1 MTVLAQFAALTVK
14 DLRLE
19 LRRKESF
26 FTVAFFAI
34 LILVVFAFALGPTVT
49 RLKELA
55 PGLIWIAFVFTGVL
69 AVGNA
74 FHVEEANATLE
85 GLLLAPV
92 DRGVLYLSKVAGN
105 VLFILAVHAVLIPV
119 FFVLFNVDRW
129 AVLPPLAW
137 VIVLAT
143 VGFAAV
149 GTLLAAVT
157 HVVRAREVLVP
168 LLLLPLAVPLILG
181 AVRSTEVL
189 FHTAGLVEAARW
201 IKLMVAFDA
210 LFLAGGYLAFDYVME
225 L

>member
-1 MTVLAQFAALTVK
+1 VTVLAQFAALTMK
-14 DLRLE
+14 DIRLE

-26 FTVAFFAI
+26 VTVAFFAV
-34 LILVVFAFALGPTVT
+34 LILVTFSFALGPTVT
-49 RLKELA
+49 KLEELS

-74 FHVEEANATLE
+74 FHVEEVNATLE

-92 DRGVLYLSKVAGN
+92 DRGVLYLSKAAGN
-105 VLFILAVHAVLIPV
+105 ALFILSVHVVLVPL

-129 AVLPPLAW
+129 PVLPSMG
-137 VIVLAT
+137 VVLALAT
-143 VGFAAV
+143 LGFAAV

-157 HVVRAREVLVP
+157 HTVRARDVLVP

-189 FHTAGLVEAARW
+189 FLGSGLAEAAHW

-210 LFLAGGYLAFDYVME
+210 LFLAGGYLAFDYVVE

>member
-1 MTVLAQFAALTVK
+1 MTVLAQFAALTAK

-19 LRRKESF
+19 LRRKENF
-26 FTVAFFAI
+26 ITVAFFAI
-34 LILVVFAFALGPTVT
+34 LILMVFTLALGPTVT
-49 RLKELA
+49 RQKELA
-55 PGLIWIAFVFTGVL
+55 PGLIWIAFIFASVL

-74 FHVEEANATLE
+74 FHKEEANATLE

-92 DRGVLYLSKVAGN
+92 DRGVIYLSKVAGN
-105 VLFILAVHAVLIPV
+105 VVLILGVHTILVPL

-129 AVLPPLAW
+129 ALLPSMAVVL
-137 VIVLAT
+137 VLAT

-157 HVVRAREVLVP
+157 HAVRAREVLVP

-189 FHTAGLVEAARW
+189 FMGAGLAEAARW
-201 IKLMVAFDA
+201 VKLMVAFDA
-210 LFLAGGYLAFDYVME
+210 LFLASGYLAFEYVVE

>member
-1 MTVLAQFAALTVK
+1 MTVLAQFAALTMK

-26 FTVAFFAI
+26 ITVAFFAI
-34 LILVVFAFALGPTVT
+34 LILVTFSFTLGPNMS
-49 RLKELA
+49 RIAELS

-74 FHVEEANATLE
+74 FHVEEVNATLE
-85 GLLLAPV
+85 GLLLSPV
-92 DRGVLYLSKVAGN
+92 DRGVLYLSKTAGN
-105 VLFILAVHAVLIPV
+105 ALFILAVHVVLVPL

-129 AVLPPLAW
+129 SVLPSMGVVLA
-137 VIVLAT
+137 LAT

-157 HVVRAREVLVP
+157 HTVRARDVLVP

-181 AVRSTEVL
+181 AVRSTELL
-189 FHTAGLVEAARW
+189 FLGVSLAESARW
-201 IKLMVAFDA
+201 IKLMAAFDA
-210 LFLAGGYLAFDYVME
+210 LFLAGGYLAFDYVVE

>member
-1 MTVLAQFAALTVK
+1 MTVLAQFATLTMK

-26 FTVAFFAI
+26 VTVAFFAI
-34 LILVVFAFALGPTVT
+34 LILVTFTFALGPTVT
-49 RLKELA
+49 RLEELA

-74 FHVEEANATLE
+74 FHVEEVNATLE

-92 DRGVLYLSKVAGN
+92 DRGVIYLSKAAGN
-105 VLFILAVHAVLIPV
+105 ALFILAVHIVLVPL
-119 FFVLFNVDRW
+119 FFILFDVDRW
-129 AVLPPLAW
+129 AVLPSLG
-137 VIVLAT
+137 VVLVLAT
-143 VGFAAV
+143 IGFAAV
-149 GTLLAAVT
+149 GTLLAAVAHT
-157 HVVRAREVLVP
+157 ARAREVLVP

-189 FHTAGLVEAARW
+189 FLGASLAEAARW
-201 IKLMVAFDA
+201 VKLMVAFDA
-210 LFLAGGYLAFDYVME
+210 LFLAGGYLAFDYVVE